1 MTRPTSDDAEDPG
14 GNPSDGT
21 EIDPTESADDSA
33 DSNGEPAI
41 VTTDLTRV
49 YGETTAVSGL
59 DLEVDVGSVY
69 GLLGPNGA
77 GKTTTIRMLTAL
89 TPPTRGSGTVA
100 GVPITD
106 RESLVDRVGYLPE
119 SPPIY
124 EQLTAREQLEYYG
137 GLCGMDA
144 SAIEARMEPLL
155 ERLDLAADADDRIV
169 TYSKGMRRKTGLVQ
183 AILPAH
189 DVVFLDEPTAGLDP
203 RAARTVRELVTELAD
218 AGTTVVLSTHILSVV
233 ETVAT
238 EVGILRAGELVAEGA
253 PKDLRERL
261 EEGTDPTLENV
272 FLEVTTDAE

>member
-14 GNPSDGT
+14 ENPSDGT

-41 VTTDLTRV
+41 VATDLTRV

-183 AILPAH
+183 AILPAP

-261 EEGTDPTLENV
+261 EERTDPTLEDV
-272 FLEVTTDAE
+272 VLEVTTDAE